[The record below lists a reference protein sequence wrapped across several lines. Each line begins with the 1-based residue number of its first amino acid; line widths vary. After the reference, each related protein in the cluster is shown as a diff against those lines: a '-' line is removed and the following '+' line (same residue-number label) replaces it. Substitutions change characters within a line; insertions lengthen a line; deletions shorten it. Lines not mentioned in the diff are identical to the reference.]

1 MKVKVMNVPSNL
13 AIDNNRQLSHSCQ
26 ELVFFVT
33 TKNHNLWPNR
43 ASNCF
48 RHHRKLQPLAET
60 NFFLCMHRE
69 IHFCFWA
76 KHICQILK
84 GRWWISHFRCWT
96 HPEVVNLG
104 ADQTDR
110 SVLRWECRMQN
121 NVLTSVCDSS
131 YENTSYPP
139 KCFSGVWGHSESL
152 WKPFWNALQCFS
164 NPFETLWNPLETLW
178 NCSVTLLTR
187 YETL

>member
-1 MKVKVMNVPSNL
+1 
-13 AIDNNRQLSHSCQ
+13 
-26 ELVFFVT
+26 
-33 TKNHNLWPNR
+33 
-43 ASNCF
+43 
-48 RHHRKLQPLAET
+48 
-60 NFFLCMHRE
+60 MHRE

-139 KCFSGVWGHSESL
+139 KCFYGVWGHSESL

-164 NPFETLWNPLETLW
+164 NPFETLWNPVETLW
-178 NCSVTLLTR
+178 NCGDSRVDPQTTLTMLWRNSLSITGQTHKKLTSICFLR
-187 YETL
+187 QQIVELPALARWRVARISNSCFCPHIDNKI